1 MYTTYENDNQDS
13 GNMAFVAG
21 LFAGVAI
28 GAGLGLLFAPRP
40 GVELRGRLA
49 DQANTASKKVT
60 ETMDAVAD
68 AGRDAYSRAR
78 DVASTAGEELGRIA
92 QDVSRSA
99 GQSAS
104 AIRSAAGRPR
114 AATAPASDRQRLALR
129 STLRARGACACG

>member
-13 GNMAFVAG
+13 GTMGFVAG

-28 GAGLGLLFAPRP
+28 GAGLGLLFAPRA
-40 GVELRGRLA
+40 GAELRGQLA
-49 DQANTASKKVT
+49 DRANTAGKKVT
-60 ETMDAVAD
+60 ETVDAVAD

-104 AIRSAAGRPR
+104 AIRSAAAR
-114 AATAPASDRQRLALR
+114 T
-129 STLRARGACACG
+129 RGADSPRV